1 MKWRGNKCVQLKI
14 YIKTWSTREI
24 TLDNSAFEK
33 LAFNPV
39 NIKNFLLSEVVDSD
53 EHLFKESQRVSD
65 HFPKFLIPDPI
76 ISSEI
81 KNRKT
86 LLYKRTINTTTKEN
100 FQKILTRK
108 IWDYIKAIDNLNKGN
123 SKFLYDFSLLRR
135 LFQN

>member
-53 EHLFKESQRVSD
+53 ENLFKESQRVSD

-100 FQKILTRK
+100 FQKILARK

-123 SKFLYDFSLLRR
+123 SKFLYDFSLLRT